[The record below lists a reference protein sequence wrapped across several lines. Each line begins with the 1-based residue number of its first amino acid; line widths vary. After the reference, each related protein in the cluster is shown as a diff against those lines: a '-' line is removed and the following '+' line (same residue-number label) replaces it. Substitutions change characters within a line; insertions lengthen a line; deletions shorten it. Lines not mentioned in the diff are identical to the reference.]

1 MPTSTL
7 CNIQIIQTEICK
19 ENDAIILEKEVKRHE
34 NVALAPENDVFKSE
48 TKQCLNV
55 WKDVLGL

>member
-19 ENDAIILEKEVKRHE
+19 ENDAIIPEKEVKRRE
-34 NVALAPENDVFKSE
+34 NIAITHENDVPVFKPE
-48 TKQCLNV
+48 N
-55 WKDVLGL
+55 